1 MSAPFAVTTRVERLS
16 RSKARALASSSNLF
30 LPAAAD
36 ATVAWLFPGQGAQEV
51 GMGRDVYD
59 TSDAARE
66 VFQTADRVL
75 GYSLSEICFEGPEDR
90 LRATEY
96 TQPAIFATSLA
107 CLAAAVEAGGVAA
120 RPAFTAGHSLGEY
133 SALVAAG
140 AMSLED
146 GLSLL
151 DTRARLM
158 AEAGR
163 TNTGTLAAVIG
174 MDEDAVRGIC
184 ADADVD
190 VCNYNLP
197 NQTVVGGTKA
207 HVEHAI
213 ELAKER
219 GAQRALELNVSGAFH
234 SRLMR
239 PAAEGLASH
248 VASAKIDAPPVPVV
262 ANATA
267 TAMTDA
273 AAIRDEL
280 RAQVATAV
288 RWHESVTLMA
298 ASGVSTFIEFGP
310 GRVLT
315 GMVKRLAPSATLV
328 NVSGL
333 QPV

>member
-1 MSAPFAVTTRVERLS
+1 
-16 RSKARALASSSNLF
+16 
-30 LPAAAD
+30 
-36 ATVAWLFPGQGAQEV
+36 
-51 GMGRDVYD
+51 MGRDVWD
-59 TSDAARE
+59 ASPAARQ
-66 VFQTADRVL
+66 VFETADRVL
-75 GYSLSEICFEGPEDR
+75 GYSLSQICFEGPDDR
-90 LRATEY
+90 LRQTEY
-96 TQPAIFATSLA
+96 TQPAIFTTSLA
-107 CLAAAVEAGGVAA
+107 CLAAAVEAGAIAA

-133 SALVAAG
+133 SALVASG
-140 AMSLED
+140 ALSLED
-146 GLSLL
+146 GLTLL

-163 TNTGTLAAVIG
+163 SHPGTLAAVLG

-197 NQTVVGGTKA
+197 NQTVVGGTRPN
-207 HVEHAI
+207 VERAI

-239 PAAEGLASH
+239 PAADGLASA
-248 VASAKIDAPPVPVV
+248 VAAANLQTPQIPVV

-267 TAMTDA
+267 EAMTDV
-273 AAIRDEL
+273 AAIRNEL

-288 RWHESVTLMA
+288 RWHESVTLMSA
-298 ASGVSTFIEFGP
+298 AGVNTFIEFGP

-315 GMVKRLAPSATLV
+315 GMVKRLASTATLI
-328 NVSGL
+328 NISGL

>member
-1 MSAPFAVTTRVERLS
+1 
-16 RSKARALASSSNLF
+16 
-30 LPAAAD
+30 
-36 ATVAWLFPGQGAQEV
+36 VAWLFPGQGAQEV
-51 GMGRDVYD
+51 GMGRDVWEA
-59 TSDAARE
+59 SAAARK
-66 VFQTADRVL
+66 VFETADRVL
-75 GYSLSEICFEGPEDR
+75 GYSLSELCFDGPDDR
-90 LRATEY
+90 LRQTEY

-107 CLAAAVEAGGVAA
+107 CLAAAIEAGGVTA

-140 AMSLED
+140 ALSLEG
-146 GLSLL
+146 GLRLL
-151 DTRARLM
+151 DIRARLM

-163 TNTGTLAAVIG
+163 SNPGTLAAILG
-174 MDEDAVRGIC
+174 MEEDAVRDIC
-184 ADADVD
+184 AEADID

-207 HVEHAI
+207 NIERAI

-239 PAAEGLASH
+239 PAAEGLSRA
-248 VASAKIDAPPVPVV
+248 VAAANILTPEVPVV
-262 ANATA
+262 ANASA
-267 TAMTDA
+267 EAMRDA
-273 AAIRDEL
+273 APIRDEL
-280 RAQVATAV
+280 CAQVATAV

-315 GMVKRLAPSATLV
+315 GMVKRLAPGATLINV
-328 NVSGL
+328 NGL

>member
-1 MSAPFAVTTRVERLS
+1 
-16 RSKARALASSSNLF
+16 
-30 LPAAAD
+30 
-36 ATVAWLFPGQGAQEV
+36 
-51 GMGRDVYD
+51 MGRDVWGM
-59 TSDAARE
+59 SAAARE
-66 VFQTADRVL
+66 VFETADRVL
-75 GYSLSEICFEGPEDR
+75 GYTLSQICFEGPDDR
-90 LRATEY
+90 LRQTEY

-107 CLAAAVEAGGVAA
+107 CLAAAVETGAVAA

-133 SALVAAG
+133 SALVAGG
-140 AMSLED
+140 ALSLEE
-146 GLSLL
+146 GLRLL

-163 TNTGTLAAVIG
+163 NNPGTLAAIIG
-174 MDEDAVRGIC
+174 MDEEAVRGIC
-184 ADADVD
+184 SDADVD

-197 NQTVVGGTKA
+197 NQTVIGGVREN
-207 HVEHAI
+207 VETAI
-213 ELAKER
+213 ELAKQR

-239 PAAEGLASH
+239 PAAEGLAAA
-248 VASAKIDAPPVPVV
+248 VAEANVETPDVPVV

-267 TAMTDA
+267 VAMSDPE
-273 AAIRDEL
+273 AIRQEL
-280 RAQVATAV
+280 CAQVASAV

-298 ASGVSTFIEFGP
+298 AAGVTTFIEFGP

-315 GMVKRLAPSATLV
+315 GMVKRLAPSAALI

>member
-1 MSAPFAVTTRVERLS
+1 
-16 RSKARALASSSNLF
+16 
-30 LPAAAD
+30 
-36 ATVAWLFPGQGAQEV
+36 
-51 GMGRDVYD
+51 MGRDVWEA
-59 TSDAARE
+59 SQAARE
-66 VFQTADRVL
+66 VYETADRVL
-75 GYSLSEICFEGPEDR
+75 GYSLSQICFEGPDDK
-90 LRATEY
+90 LRETEY

-140 AMSLED
+140 ALSLED
-146 GLSLL
+146 GLRLL

-158 AEAGR
+158 ADAGR
-163 TNTGTLAAVIG
+163 SNPGTLAAILG

-197 NQTVVGGTKA
+197 NQTVVGGTRA
-207 HVEHAI
+207 NVERAI

-239 PAAEGLASH
+239 PAADGLAGA
-248 VASAKIDAPPVPVV
+248 VADAKVETPDVPVV

-267 TAMTDA
+267 AAMTDA
-273 AAIRDEL
+273 DAIRDEL
-280 RAQVATAV
+280 CAQVATAV
-288 RWHESVTLMA
+288 RWHDSVTLMA
-298 ASGVSTFIEFGP
+298 AAGVTTFIEFGP

-315 GMVKRLAPSATLV
+315 GMVKRLAASATLV
-328 NVSGL
+328 NVNGL
-333 QPV
+333 QPA

>member
-1 MSAPFAVTTRVERLS
+1 MSVPSVAITKAEKLW
-16 RSKARALASSSNLF
+16 RSKAPALANSSNLF
-30 LPAAAD
+30 LPVAAD
-36 ATVAWLFPGQGAQEV
+36 STVAWLFPGQGAQEV
-51 GMGRDVYD
+51 GMGRDVWD
-59 TSDAARE
+59 ASAAARE
-66 VFQTADRVL
+66 VFETADRVL
-75 GYSLSEICFEGPEDR
+75 GYSLSQICFEGPDDR
-90 LRATEY
+90 LRQTEY
-96 TQPAIFATSLA
+96 TQPAIFTTSLA
-107 CLAAAVEAGGVAA
+107 CLAAAVEAGAVAA

-140 AMSLED
+140 ALSLEE
-146 GLSLL
+146 GLRLL

-163 TNTGTLAAVIG
+163 SYPGTLAAVLG
-174 MDEDAVRGIC
+174 MDEDAVRSLC

-197 NQTVVGGTKA
+197 NQTVVGGERA
-207 HVEHAI
+207 NVERAI

-239 PAAEGLASH
+239 PAADGLTEAVAAADLH
-248 VASAKIDAPPVPVV
+248 VPDVPVV

-267 TAMTDA
+267 AAMTDV
-273 AAIRDEL
+273 AAIRNEL
-280 RAQVATAV
+280 SAQVATAV

-298 ASGVSTFIEFGP
+298 AAGVSTFIEFGP

-315 GMVKRLAPSATLV
+315 GMVKRLASSATLI